1 MEPIEPGLSRDEFEK
16 KLETVIENE
25 TEILV
30 ESAIH

>member
-30 ESAIH
+30 ESAIN